1 MVSSYSEV
9 LFELERF
16 LHLLPS
22 SKQDMH
28 TSARERI
35 YTPGAACSVAV
46 VRGSDAAL
54 CGCAR
59 VGAPPSPE
67 RSSKSLL
74 VEGESVKPSVF
85 RRFFIGSSI
94 TCGDARSAS
103 MFGRMSLGTDFLP
116 GAPSLPPS
124 VSEDPRVRL
133 HFRQGGRLSRLTRF
147 AAFSQK
153 PVMSVGISKGRR
165 AAPNRRE

>member
-1 MVSSYSEV
+1 MS
-9 LFELERF
+9 ELERF

-22 SKQDMH
+22 RKQDMY
-28 TSARERI
+28 TSARER
-35 YTPGAACSVAV
+35 TPGAACSVAV

-74 VEGESVKPSVF
+74 GEGESVKPSVL

-94 TCGDARSAS
+94 TCGDARSSS
-103 MFGRMSLGTDFLP
+103 MFEKMSLGTDFLP
-116 GAPSLPPS
+116 RAPSLPPS

-133 HFRQGGRLSRLTRF
+133 HFREGGRLSRLARF

>member
-1 MVSSYSEV
+1 MKVGVTNSCQRARSISSNDCLPIHAPSPSSYSEV
-9 LFELERF
+9 MFELERF

-74 VEGESVKPSVF
+74 VEGESVKPSVL

-94 TCGDARSAS
+94 TCGDARSS
-103 MFGRMSLGTDFLP
+103 SVSERVSLGTDFLP
-116 GAPSLPPS
+116 RIGFSL
-124 VSEDPRVRL
+124 
-133 HFRQGGRLSRLTRF
+133 FNM
-147 AAFSQK
+147 AA
-153 PVMSVGISKGRR
+153 MRR
-165 AAPNRRE
+165 AV